1 VGNIQ
6 NPWSARVLIL
16 DTAKVIKMEGKVGCI
31 KEGAFADF
39 ILLGANPLE
48 DIAVM
53 GRPDKNLK
61 AVVKDGRCVRS
72 TVPGLKVEVNLY

>member
-1 VGNIQ
+1 LCR
-6 NPWSARVLIL
+6 P
-16 DTAKVIKMEGKVGCI
+16 AKVIEMEGKVGCI

-39 ILLGANPLE
+39 LLLGANPLD

-53 GRPDKNLK
+53 ARPDKYLK

-72 TVPGLKVEVNLY
+72 SVHGLRVEVNLY